1 MSSLR
6 RFRDC
11 AAAACVGAAALLT
24 SVSAPIPVRASD
36 VSAVPAAPIQ
46 GTRLILLGTGGGP
59 MPRKLRSQPANLL
72 IVNGAPY
79 LIDAGNGVARQLALA
94 GLTPAEVRTI
104 FITHHHIDHNA
115 DLGALI
121 AFTWMEDSTGT
132 AQTSTPVQIYGPPS
146 TTYLVGVALDY
157 LSVSERIFRSEIPM
171 APTANRFIGHDIT
184 AGGLVYQDAN
194 VRVTAVENSHF
205 HIPPSAPDFGKDKS
219 FSYRFDTADRSVV
232 FTGDT
237 GPCEALTELATG
249 ADVLVSE
256 VIDLDAT
263 MNIMTHRAQIPPDRL
278 AAMRFHMS
286 QEHLT
291 PEAIGQMAAKAHVKT
306 VILTHFVPG
315 LDNETDPTGYV
326 AGVRKYFSG
335 TVIAGQDL
343 LEY

>member
-1 MSSLR
+1 MLSFR

-11 AAAACVGAAALLT
+11 IAAACVAATALLT
-24 SVSAPIPVRASD
+24 TISAPSPARAAD
-36 VSAVPAAPIQ
+36 VAGAPSAGHS

-59 MPRKLRSQPANLL
+59 ILRKLRSQPANLL

-79 LIDAGNGVARQLALA
+79 LVDAGDGVVRQLAMA
-94 GLTPAEVRTI
+94 GVQPADVRTI
-104 FITHHHIDHNA
+104 FITHHHMDHNA
-115 DLGALI
+115 GLGALMSY
-121 AFTWMEDSTGT
+121 TWSEDGT
-132 AQTSTPVQIYGPPS
+132 RDPRITPPVQIYGPPS

-157 LSVSERIFRSEIPM
+157 LSVSERIFRSEMPM

-194 VRVTAVENSHF
+194 VRVTAIENTHF

-237 GPCEALTELATG
+237 GPCEALTQLAAG

-256 VIDLDAT
+256 VVDLDAT
-263 MNIMTHRAQIPPDRL
+263 AKYLSHGLTLPPDTL
-278 AAMRFHMS
+278 AALRFHMS

-306 VILTHFVPG
+306 VILTHFTPG
-315 LDNETDPTGYV
+315 LDDETDPTGYV

-335 TVIAGQDL
+335 TVIAGRDL
-343 LEY
+343 FEY